1 MSKKFLFTSIVV
13 FCTFCQNVFAQTN
26 MDALFDKMR
35 NEDNSTSI
43 HLGQFI
49 MAIASVFTQTFGVRE
64 MDIIYLN
71 NCDKAKSEKYIEA
84 ARALDCSKFDSLISN
99 KDGDDFN
106 KVLIRTNNGKIT
118 EIAIFESGENELSL
132 VRLKGIIN
140 PSDIEQAIKRYSN
153 ES

>member
-1 MSKKFLFTSIVV
+1 MNKKLFLISIAVC
-13 FCTFCQNVFAQTN
+13 FTFCQNMIAQTN

-43 HLGQFI
+43 HLGQFT

-84 ARALDCSKFDSLISN
+84 ARALDCSAFDSQISD
-99 KDGDDFN
+99 KDGDEYK
-106 KVLIRTNNGKIT
+106 KVLIRTHDDKIQEIVILKYDKN
-118 EIAIFESGENELSL
+118 EIAL
-132 VRLKGIIN
+132 VRIQGNIN
-140 PSDIEQAIKRYSN
+140 PSDVEHVINRHSN
-153 ES
+153 EG

>member
-1 MSKKFLFTSIVV
+1 MNKKLLLTGIAICFA
-13 FCTFCQNVFAQTN
+13 FCQNVFAQTD

-43 HLGQFI
+43 HLGQFT

-64 MDIIYLN
+64 IDIVSLN
-71 NCDKAKSEKYIEA
+71 NCDNAKSEKYIEA
-84 ARALDCSKFDSLISN
+84 ARALDRSAFDSLISN

-106 KVLIRTNNGKIT
+106 KVLIRTKNGKIE
-118 EIAIFESGENELSL
+118 EIAIFESCENELSL
-132 VRLKGIIN
+132 VRLKGNIN